1 SLLITGAAAWYQQRY
16 PGVERR

>member
-1 SLLITGAAAWYQQRY
+1 LLITGAAAWYQQRY